1 MKRKEELEK
10 LLVIVDMVNGFV
22 KEGAMADQKIQ
33 EIIPEIKKLIDV
45 IKKEEMEIVFIKD
58 THKKGCREFERYPEH
73 CIEGTKE
80 AEVVDELKE
89 YEKESYSYQKN
100 STSTMFAKNF
110 LNDIDAM
117 KSLREI
123 IITGCCTDICVMN
136 LAIPLQN
143 YFDEQDRDINII
155 VPENAVAT
163 YDAPWHDRKTYEKAA
178 LQFMDQAGIQLVKTY
193 KGGK

>member
-10 LLVIVDMVNGFV
+10 LLVVVDMVNGFV
-22 KEGAMADQKIQ
+22 KEGNMADQKIQ
-33 EIIPEIKKLIDV
+33 SIIPEIKKLIDTL
-45 IKKEEMEIVFIKD
+45 KNEEEGIVFIKD
-58 THKKGCREFERYPEH
+58 THKKECREFKRYPEH
-73 CIEGTKE
+73 CVEGTKE

-89 YEKESYSYQKN
+89 YEQESYSYQKN
-100 STSTMFAKNF
+100 STSTLFAKNF
-110 LNDIDAM
+110 LSDIDAM

-143 YFDEQDRDINII
+143 YFDEHDRDVDI
-155 VPENAVAT
+155 VVPTNAVAT
-163 YDAPWHDRKTYEKAA
+163 YDAPWHDAETYQKEA
-178 LQFMDQAGIQLVKTY
+178 LQFMNQAGIQLVKTY

>member
-10 LLVIVDMVNGFV
+10 LLVVVDMVNGFV
-22 KEGAMADQKIQ
+22 KEGAMADKKIQ

-45 IKKEEMEIVFIKD
+45 IKKEGEGIAFIKD
-58 THKKGCREFERYPEH
+58 THKKECREFKRYPEH
-73 CIEGTKE
+73 CVENTTE
-80 AEVVDELKE
+80 AEVVKELKE

-117 KSLREI
+117 KSLREV

-143 YFDEQDRDINII
+143 YFDEQDRDVDII
-155 VPENAVAT
+155 VPESAVAT
-163 YDAPWHDRKTYEKAA
+163 YNAPWHDRETYEKAA
-178 LQFMDQAGIQLVKTY
+178 LQFMNQAGIQLVKTY

>member
-10 LLVIVDMVNGFV
+10 LLVVVDMVNGFV
-22 KEGAMADQKIQ
+22 KEGALADQKIQ

-45 IKKEEMEIVFIKD
+45 IKKEEEGIAFIKD
-58 THKKGCREFERYPEH
+58 THKKGCREFKRYPEH
-73 CIEGTKE
+73 CVENTTE
-80 AEVVDELKE
+80 AEVVEELKG

-143 YFDEQDRDINII
+143 YFDEQDRDVDII

-163 YDAPWHDRKTYEKAA
+163 YHAPWHDRDVYEKAA
-178 LQFMDQAGIQLVKTY
+178 LQFMNQAGIQLVKTY